1 MHKTFDW
8 LSTEE
13 KMIKLSKSTNAVLE
27 ALTTTWPANPLEV
40 AKALNDTGDEKS
52 LSAKYLYHF
61 KKLDRM
67 KMIRMKKVG
76 NTYIAWPTEVERLRV
91 LKDVLRNM

>member
-1 MHKTFDW
+1 MEKTFDW
-8 LSTEE
+8 LSQDE
-13 KMIKLSKSTNAVLE
+13 KVKKLSKSTSLVLE
-27 ALTTTWPANPLEV
+27 ALSANWPANPLEV
-40 AKALNDTGDEKS
+40 ARALQDTGEEKS

-61 KKLDRM
+61 KKLDKM

-91 LKDVLRNM
+91 LKDVLKHM